1 MVTPPWSLARAPFE
15 FSQDGLSTLTFSRPR
30 LAGDR
35 TRILQGKLAKPP
47 GSLQSPPFETFFCGA
62 WSLSRRDIAEIHFL
76 QGLHRAREAALRSQ
90 APTSFS
96 DCQVRYHKA
105 TPHINH
111 ECLGWNRS
119 PVRRSQH
126 RGRRRRRPPQGFQG
140 LKGCLTY
147 LFTWTVVV
155 FYYTSET
162 RNTPLMVLLDAL
174 LISGS
179 LHGVHRLVPATYHI
193 AISRSTVRRGWR
205 AGIAQDFF

>member
-1 MVTPPWSLARAPFE
+1 MGYTAP
-15 FSQDGLSTLTFSRPR
+15 GRPHSG
-30 LAGDR
+30 A
-35 TRILQGKLAKPP
+35 KLP
-47 GSLQSPPFETFFCGA
+47 L
-62 WSLSRRDIAEIHFL
+62 L
-76 QGLHRAREAALRSQ
+76 
-90 APTSFS
+90 FS

-111 ECLGWNRS
+111 DCIGWNRS
-119 PVRRSQH
+119 PIRRSQH

-179 LHGVHRLVPATYHI
+179 LHGVHRLVLATYHI
-193 AISRSTVRRGWR
+193 AISRSTGTQ
-205 AGIAQDFF
+205 GIARGYCTRFLLVTQRARNSLMHALGR